1 MVRSGDKLT
10 AIPLVPLQALIL
22 SLRIAD
28 SLGQHLA
35 QLSFRLRRLARWFLP
50 CCHEPYVGMRPV
62 ELNPRSEL
70 LLTVHVRFRALNG
83 LNSDIAPCAKR
94 AMSGPTPHRSTL
106 ADAFANLT
114 ESCSYQDRSPRF
126 AAVSML
132 NLLYRKSPV
141 ISLPTQSGNSSTR
154 SSRSNSTSAITTPFR
169 MPS

>member
-50 CCHEPYVGMRPV
+50 CCHEPYLGMRPV

-94 AMSGPTPHRSTL
+94 AKDRDRGEPLGSAPPTPPYVR
-106 ADAFANLT
+106 
-114 ESCSYQDRSPRF
+114 
-126 AAVSML
+126 V
-132 NLLYRKSPV
+132 
-141 ISLPTQSGNSSTR
+141 
-154 SSRSNSTSAITTPFR
+154 
-169 MPS
+169 